1 MARRVRTA
9 ARVGAFA
16 ALALVLTGCIKLNM
30 DLVINSDDSVSGTVQ
45 FGVQKEL
52 LELTGQ
58 SAEDLLGEVPL
69 PSDAP
74 GVTTEPFEDEEFAG
88 QQFNFDSVPIAQFN
102 QSQVSGPTGA
112 TGVPATDTVSI
123 TRQGDTFV
131 VVGVLD
137 LSGGGVTGAT
147 NPFGGTG
154 AELLESADIRISI
167 TFPGDVIEST
177 GGEIEGNTVTYRPR
191 FGDRLEINATGSAI
205 DDGDAEAA
213 TGGDDGGSNLL
224 LILIVGAVVVVLAVV
239 IFLVLRNRNRKGGGG
254 GAGFGEA
261 PPATTPETA
270 TPPPGAP
277 TDTPP
282 PAPAPPMPPAAPPP
296 PPAEG

>member
-1 MARRVRTA
+1 MARRVRKA

-30 DLVINSDDSVSGTVQ
+30 DLVINSDDTVSGVVQ

-58 SAEDLLGEVPL
+58 SAEDLLGDAPL

-88 QQFNFDSVPIAQFN
+88 QQFNFESVPIAQFN
-102 QSQVSGPTGA
+102 QSQVTGA
-112 TGVPATDTVSI
+112 TGLTGVPATDTLTI
-123 TRQGDTFV
+123 THQGDTFV
-131 VVGVLD
+131 VAGVLD
-137 LSGGGVTGAT
+137 LSGGDITGAT

-154 AELLESADIRISI
+154 AELLESAEIRVSI
-167 TFPGDVIEST
+167 TFPGDVIEAT
-177 GGEIEGNTVTYRPR
+177 GGQIEGNTVTYRPQ
-191 FGDRLEINATGSAI
+191 FGDRLEIDATGSAI

-213 TGGDDGGSNLL
+213 AGGDDGGSNLL
-224 LILIVGAVVVVLAVV
+224 LILIIAAVVVVLAVV
-239 IFLVLRNRNRKGGGG
+239 LFLILRNRRGGGST
-254 GAGFGEA
+254 GFGEA